1 MWKYNL
7 SLPLLNVGMHGT
19 EELADKEAQMIW
31 ETKRA
36 AGPVAGLRRST
47 HIDRVVK

>member
-19 EELADKEAQMIW
+19 EELADTAAQMIW

-36 AGPVAGLRRST
+36 AGTAGLRRSA